1 MNKLKILIILGS
13 SREGRRGD
21 KVSNSVM
28 KIIPEIKKAEFE
40 FIDLR
45 DWKLP
50 FYNLATYP
58 SDKPGVYGSKIQEK
72 WAKKIGSADG
82 FIFITPEYNHGYSAI
97 LKNAID
103 FLWYEWNHK
112 PVAFISYGN
121 VTGGV
126 RAVEQLRQVLV
137 EVEAVT
143 IRESVIIPRIKDAV
157 KNGEL
162 ENEDFKRHV
171 LEMAERL
178 LIWAKHLKEARK
190 ELAY

>member
-21 KVSNSVM
+21 KVSGSVM
-28 KIIPEIKKAEFE
+28 SVLPGIKNAEFE
-40 FIDLR
+40 FVDLR
-45 DWKLP
+45 DWNLP
-50 FYNLATYP
+50 FYNLPGYP
-58 SDKPGVYGSKIQEK
+58 SDKPGFYGSAIQKK
-72 WAKKIGSADG
+72 WAKKVGSADG

-121 VTGGV
+121 ITGGV

-143 IRESVIIPRIKDAV
+143 IRESVIIPRIKDAI
-157 KNGEL
+157 KNDEL
-162 ENEDFKRHV
+162 NSEDFKRHII
-171 LEMAERL
+171 EMTERL